1 MNISVIG
8 VGKLGLCLSLNLEK
22 KGFNVLGVDVVDDY
36 VDSLNKKSFKSL
48 EPYVTEYLKKSKNIK
63 FTTDLKSSLNNDVIF
78 VVVQTPSTTD
88 GKYNHKYIEEIAEKL
103 IEFGKQDK
111 RKDLIINCT
120 TFPGYCD
127 SLHEN
132 LNK

>member
-63 FTTDLKSSLNNDVIF
+63 FSNANDTNIHFILHLKISRIRICISKI
-78 VVVQTPSTTD
+78 
-88 GKYNHKYIEEIAEKL
+88 YN
-103 IEFGKQDK
+103 F
-111 RKDLIINCT
+111 
-120 TFPGYCD
+120 
-127 SLHEN
+127 
-132 LNK
+132 